1 MKKLFVEDMKGYMD
15 TYRYI
20 KRVRMWKD
28 KLNNKHYL
36 TVEFDNGDEN
46 IIIPI
51 TEIKECFL
59 VNLDTNEE
67 YFRYVK

>member
-51 TEIKECFL
+51 TEIKECFFSK
-59 VNLDTNEE
+59 
-67 YFRYVK
+67 FRYK